1 MDTSL
6 TSTPEPQ
13 GALAQAQSAYEKAQ
27 NELLAK
33 IASRESKTDI
43 PWFAIAG
50 ALLKPTRTGAFGES
64 LGNAGDV
71 MGQWQE
77 NQKKE
82 ELTNAQM
89 RAQITKSILDSAYDR
104 SASQQLA
111 QLNGQAPTLAS
122 VMPNMAPPV
131 NPTAP
136 AEATTAPVA
145 SPTAVQGTP
154 LAPAEAPSKLEL
166 LQKSYPSIA
175 LSPKFGPIAK
185 SMIDFETENRKA
197 GTELRK
203 ADIDAIKGLENVA
216 NLNSPFAQ
224 ALIHSLSPAG
234 QKMFAEL
241 QAQKSTVQAPT
252 APVANP
258 TVAPASAP
266 LPSGPLPASIASSL
280 GITPKDVA
288 PAPSALS
295 GQRPDLTPTVSP
307 PAVGNTGLS
316 PKGEGEVA
324 AEIAK
329 QQAIIEMQLQKSRQ
343 ETREEPTKEK
353 IKSISVWDKGATT
366 GEKQLL
372 EELYGY
378 TKQPKLWGPLQQ
390 TGALGALL
398 TAAQQGFQI
407 PKIGNIGLPVEDA
420 TRKFHLTKNEQT
432 DYTRIQQILGELFFE
447 RAKNYKS
454 VLGPSISNADVTLE
468 KQPIA
473 TSSDSAQA
481 TAYWIKHNL
490 VINHQKEL
498 LNNALNAWYDKHGNK
513 EPANNF
519 FNSPEYNK
527 VFEETNSMWKDLI
540 ANHRPNLGA
549 KQ

>member
-50 ALLKPTRTGAFGES
+50 ALLKPTRTGALGES

-122 VMPNMAPPV
+122 AMPTMAPPV
-131 NPTAP
+131 NPTA
-136 AEATTAPVA
+136 EATTAPVA
-145 SPTAVQGTP
+145 TPTAVQGTP

-241 QAQKSTVQAPT
+241 QAQKGAVEAPT
-252 APVANP
+252 ATAPSS
-258 TVAPASAP
+258 TVAPSSAS
-266 LPSGPLPASIASSL
+266 LPTGPLPAAVSSAL
-280 GITPKDVA
+280 GLKPTDVA

-295 GQRPDLTPTVSP
+295 GQRPDLKATVTP
-307 PAVGNTGLS
+307 PAVSNTGLS
-316 PKGEGEVA
+316 PKGESEVA
-324 AEIAK
+324 SEIAK

-407 PKIGNIGLPVEDA
+407 PKIGNIGLPVEEA

>member
-1 MDTSL
+1 METTTS
-6 TSTPEPQ
+6 EPQ

-33 IASRESKTDI
+33 IESRESKIDI

-104 SASQQLA
+104 NASE
-111 QLNGQAPTLAS
+111 QLNLINRGQTPTLSS
-122 VMPNMAPPV
+122 VMPTMAPPV
-131 NPTAP
+131 NPTAS

-145 SPTAVQGTP
+145 TPTAIQGTP

-166 LQKSYPSIA
+166 LQKAFPNIAPSQKYA
-175 LSPKFGPIAK
+175 PVVK
-185 SMIDFETENRKA
+185 SMIDFENENRKA

-252 APVANP
+252 APVANS
-258 TVAPASAP
+258 TVAPSSAS
-266 LPSGPLPASIASSL
+266 LPTGPLPVAVSSAL
-280 GITPKDVA
+280 GLKPTDVA

-307 PAVGNTGLS
+307 PAVTNTGLS
-316 PKGEGEVA
+316 PKGESEVA
-324 AEIAK
+324 SEIAK
-329 QQAIIEMQLQKSRQ
+329 QQAITEMQLQKSRQ
-343 ETREEPTKEK
+343 ETAEEPFKEK
-353 IKSISVWDKGATT
+353 IKSLSVWDKGATT
-366 GEKQLL
+366 EEQRKL
-372 EELYGY
+372 EELHTY
-378 TKQPKLWGPLQQ
+378 TKNPKLWGPLQQ

-398 TAAQQGFQI
+398 TAAQQGLQI
-407 PKIGNIGLPVEDA
+407 PKIGNIGLPVEEA
-420 TRKFHLTKNEQT
+420 ARKFNLSKSEQT
-432 DYTRIQQILGELFFE
+432 DYSRIQQILGELFFE

-454 VLGPSISNADVTLE
+454 ILGPSISNADVTLE
-468 KQPIA
+468 RQPMV
-473 TSSDSAQA
+473 TSSDSAKA
-481 TAYWIKHNL
+481 VDYWIKHNL
-490 VINHQKEL
+490 LINNQKQRL
-498 LNNALNAWYDKHGNK
+498 YDTYQSWFDKHGNK
-513 EPANNF
+513 EPLNKF
-519 FNSPEYNK
+519 FSSPEYAK
-527 VFEETNSMWKDLI
+527 VYEDTTPMWQELI
-540 ANHRPNLGA
+540 TKHRPNYGG
-549 KQ
+549 Q

>member
-50 ALLKPTRTGAFGES
+50 ALLKPTRTGALGES

-122 VMPNMAPPV
+122 AMPTMAPPV
-131 NPTAP
+131 NPTA
-136 AEATTAPVA
+136 EATTAPVA
-145 SPTAVQGTP
+145 TPTAVQGTP

-241 QAQKSTVQAPT
+241 QAQKGAVEAPT
-252 APVANP
+252 ATAPSS
-258 TVAPASAP
+258 TVAPSSAS
-266 LPSGPLPASIASSL
+266 LPTGPLPTAVSSAL
-280 GITPKDVA
+280 GLKPTDVA

-295 GQRPDLTPTVSP
+295 GQRPDLKATVTP
-307 PAVGNTGLS
+307 PAVSNTGLS
-316 PKGEGEVA
+316 PKGESEVA
-324 AEIAK
+324 SEIAK

-407 PKIGNIGLPVEDA
+407 PKIGNIGLPVEEA